1 MSQLKSLPVTASTST
16 FIFNIIEM
24 SPKSFMKAFLFL
36 LFCFLFSFV
45 CVFDKNYFYFNDTGR
60 SKMKASQQLQQQQI
74 AFNVSSPAATAINPT
89 VTQLAK
95 CSPKSNI
102 VFLKT
107 HKCASSTIQNIFM
120 RYGYANDKVFVLP
133 SKNNYLGHPVPFHRS
148 FVPSPKSFHHEYNI
162 LTHHSRFNYE
172 EMRLLMPEDAKFVTI
187 VRDPVDLFES
197 MFNYY
202 HLSRF
207 WNVTLENIGNTTLQI
222 PNKVLKDRFFG
233 KIGRNQMLFDLGMDV
248 TDFNNVEKVL
258 NYIRK
263 LDMIFDL
270 VMVSEQM
277 DESLILLKH
286 LLCWR
291 TDDVVVFKVC
301 FYFFI

>member
-1 MSQLKSLPVTASTST
+1 
-16 FIFNIIEM
+16 
-24 SPKSFMKAFLFL
+24 
-36 LFCFLFSFV
+36 
-45 CVFDKNYFYFNDTGR
+45 
-60 SKMKASQQLQQQQI
+60 
-74 AFNVSSPAATAINPT
+74 
-89 VTQLAK
+89 
-95 CSPKSNI
+95 
-102 VFLKT
+102 
-107 HKCASSTIQNIFM
+107 
-120 RYGYANDKVFVLP
+120 
-133 SKNNYLGHPVPFHRS
+133 
-148 FVPSPKSFHHEYNI
+148 
-162 LTHHSRFNYE
+162 
-172 EMRLLMPEDAKFVTI
+172 MPEDAKFVTI